1 MTLKHGVY
9 ISETSSAVQS
19 MIETDSAIPFVV
31 GTASGAGAIGDLP
44 VNEPKLIYSFEE
56 YVQNFG
62 YTGARQSLGA
72 LKKYEFTLDEFARS
86 FFRHYS
92 SKPAVFVN
100 VLDPASAKKSG
111 TVVTSVTFA
120 SKNGQALFGD
130 YAVIPDSITL
140 TKPAGGDPETD
151 PAETYTVEAGDF
163 SVIVEEGIPHLQ
175 AMREEEG
182 SGAWKVPTDTAL
194 TATYEIVSAETV
206 TFQQIV
212 GGYTAETGKRTGLEL
227 IKEVFPRFRLVPG
240 LIVSPHFSK
249 VPTVALAMASLAE
262 NISDMFVSLAL
273 IDLPSATITI
283 GGQEL
288 EGPTVYSAVP
298 AWKNENSLTDKQ
310 SVLTWPNLSLDGE
323 IYAASSHL
331 AGLMAKTDNDNGGI
345 PFVSPSNKAL
355 AANKIC
361 SDTGEDIW
369 LDVVQAN
376 YLNANGVNTA
386 AGFLDSWVYWGNF
399 TAYYPST
406 ESKDYFIPVRRMF
419 NWLHVNLIL
428 NYWSRIDV
436 PATRRQIESIVDSA
450 NIWLNSLTASG
461 YILGGRVE
469 FNQEEN
475 PTQDMAAGKLRFHV
489 YYTPAPPA
497 QEITFVL
504 EYDASYLSVLYGT

>member
-1 MTLKHGVY
+1 
-9 ISETSSAVQS
+9 
-19 MIETDSAIPFVV
+19 
-31 GTASGAGAIGDLP
+31 
-44 VNEPKLIYSFEE
+44 
-56 YVQNFG
+56 
-62 YTGARQSLGA
+62 
-72 LKKYEFTLDEFARS
+72 
-86 FFRHYS
+86 
-92 SKPAVFVN
+92 
-100 VLDPASAKKSG
+100 
-111 TVVTSVTFA
+111 
-120 SKNGQALFGD
+120 
-130 YAVIPDSITL
+130 
-140 TKPAGGDPETD
+140 
-151 PAETYTVEAGDF
+151 
-163 SVIVEEGIPHLQ
+163 
-175 AMREEEG
+175 
-182 SGAWKVPTDTAL
+182 
-194 TATYEIVSAETV
+194 
-206 TFQQIV
+206 
-212 GGYTAETGKRTGLEL
+212 
-227 IKEVFPRFRLVPG
+227 
-240 LIVSPHFSK
+240 
-249 VPTVALAMASLAE
+249 
-262 NISDMFVSLAL
+262 
-273 IDLPSATITI
+273 
-283 GGQEL
+283 
-288 EGPTVYSAVP
+288 
-298 AWKNENSLTDKQ
+298 
-310 SVLTWPNLSLDGE
+310 
-323 IYAASSHL
+323 
-331 AGLMAKTDNDNGGI
+331 MAKTDNDNGGI